1 MNFRGVKFCG
11 LATALLLGAA
21 RLPAPAQDRFEDG
34 YLQSTLSMENGLPCN
49 FIDDVCLDDAGF
61 LWLATSGGGLC
72 RFDGYDLL
80 TFGATSAVSLRSNF
94 IRNVCEDR
102 FHRLWIASEG
112 GLDLLDLGT
121 LDLLELPD
129 PALDAFKDQLCS
141 FLTLDAA
148 GNLWFKTGATLV
160 RVSFDDK
167 GDVREVLDFVHEGLS
182 PTNFVFED
190 VDGDGTVWAGLQ
202 GRLYKIGAGP
212 SGRLKADPSRWQ
224 PAGEGRGLH

>member
-1 MNFRGVKFCG
+1 M
-11 LATALLLGAA
+11 ALLLGAA
-21 RLPAPAQDRFEDG
+21 RLPALAQDRFEDG

-102 FHRLWIASEG
+102 FHRLWIASED

-121 LDLLELPD
+121 LERLELPH
-129 PALDAFKDQLCS
+129 P
-141 FLTLDAA
+141 
-148 GNLWFKTGATLV
+148 TGTEKSPNATWWG
-160 RVSFDDK
+160 K
-167 GDVREVLDFVHEGLS
+167 K
-182 PTNFVFED
+182 
-190 VDGDGTVWAGLQ
+190 VD
-202 GRLYKIGAGP
+202 
-212 SGRLKADPSRWQ
+212 
-224 PAGEGRGLH
+224 